1 METEKEYQ
9 RPSIHKRKQPM
20 SRPARPMDMVSELPP
35 TQASYVREVC
45 VVMGA
50 IFILIG
56 LVGLVVPDLLNA
68 HLSYSHNVVHLV
80 SGVLSLYFGFAT
92 SVTAARTFAYA
103 FAVFYGG
110 LALLGYTLGE
120 PGMAS
125 VGHIAEDSNLWRVIP
140 GSFELGSA
148 DHNIHIAIAAVFL
161 LGALL
166 RFKPKNQIVYH

>member
-9 RPSIHKRKQPM
+9 RPSIRRRNQPL
-20 SRPARPMDMVSELPP
+20 SRPVRPMDMVSELPP
-35 TQASYVREVC
+35 TQSSYVREVC

-56 LVGLVVPDLLNA
+56 LVGLVVPDLFHA
-68 HLSYSHNVVHLV
+68 HLSYSHNVIHLV

-92 SVTAARTFAYA
+92 SIAAARTFAYA

-110 LALLGYTLGE
+110 LAVLGYLMGE

-125 VGHIAEDSNLWRVIP
+125 VGHIAEDAYLWRVIP
-140 GSFELGSA
+140 GSLELGSA
-148 DHNIHIAIAAVFL
+148 DHNIHIAIATIFL

-166 RFKPKNQIVYH
+166 RFKPKNQVVYH